1 MIGVDGR
8 GRTIHRGGAGEDFRT
23 RQGQEG
29 GERRGG
35 GGSLWD
41 TLWRSM
47 GLLLF
52 KKTAVLGLLDER
64 KRPHRGFAG
73 EAFEG
78 AFKPTS

>member
-1 MIGVDGR
+1 MEGEEQSIVGVQVR
-8 GRTIHRGGAGEDFRT
+8 ILERARARRGGSG
-23 RQGQEG
+23 
-29 GERRGG
+29 GG